1 MNTSLYAELLHSA
14 RYPELLDEATTRRL
28 LESVATQGPSFAQR
42 LSGLVGRALVQTGSR
57 LQSFGGESTIAT
69 AAR

>member
-14 RYPELLDEATTRRL
+14 RYPELLDEANTRRL
-28 LESVATQGPSFAQR
+28 RESVAAQGPSFAQR
-42 LSGLVGRALVQTGSR
+42 IGGRIGRALVQTGSR
-57 LQSFGGESTIAT
+57 LQAFGGDNIAT

>member
-14 RYPELLDEATTRRL
+14 RYPEMLDEANTRRL
-28 LESVATQGPSFAQR
+28 RESVASQGPSFAQR
-42 LSGLVGRALVQTGSR
+42 LTAQVGRALVQTGSR
-57 LQSFGGESTIAT
+57 LQSFGGENTIAT